1 MTKFAGPDLVA
12 TLLEGSPLAPAL
24 ESSGEVR
31 AKVPRGPSKRPAP
44 ATPKRPCGR
53 PSKLTPEVTRRLC
66 RELRAGLTFE
76 QACARAHF
84 SRRTFHAWLSQGEDD
99 SEDELDTPHA
109 EFARRV
115 GQAVALYAQELLEVV
130 RRGGPNWRIAA
141 RLLEKRFPEDWAL
154 GATRLRAQRLAARRQ
169 VARGLRRGRPL
180 TPDDLA
186 MRFDVLGPDDCTRLA
201 GAR

>member
-1 MTKFAGPDLVA
+1 M
-12 TLLEGSPLAPAL
+12 LEGKARS
-24 ESSGEVR
+24 EVT
-31 AKVPRGPSKRPAP
+31 RGPSKRPAP
-44 ATPKRPCGR
+44 AAPKRPRGR

-109 EFARRV
+109 DFARRV
-115 GQAVALYAQELLEVV
+115 GQAVALFAHELLGVV

-141 RLLEKRFPEDWAL
+141 RMLEKRFPAEWAL
-154 GATRLRAQRLAARRQ
+154 GATRLRAQRLAARHE

-180 TPDDLA
+180 TADDLA
-186 MRFDVLGPDDCTRLA
+186 QRFDVLGPADCARLA